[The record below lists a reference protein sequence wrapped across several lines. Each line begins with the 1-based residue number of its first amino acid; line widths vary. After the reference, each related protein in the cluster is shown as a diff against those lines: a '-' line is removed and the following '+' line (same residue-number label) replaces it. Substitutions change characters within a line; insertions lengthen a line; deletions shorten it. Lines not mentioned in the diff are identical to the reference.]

1 MGRVGAGVDYMQ
13 GSILCLLCNDAMC
26 RSLLSWIATSF
37 TIVAEVWHKIFDYP
51 TEVTV
56 QERLVEPPNYSQE
69 RIVQRLV
76 DYHRHIGGIIQ
87 AYHSVYKTVNGD
99 QPKSDV
105 FSQGVYVIA
114 VNHEPFESKSSNT
127 NSWKS
132 ISARIFSQWTY
143 TELCWT
149 RHEVKTQCSAVASIW
164 HQTSM

>member
-1 MGRVGAGVDYMQ
+1 M
-13 GSILCLLCNDAMC
+13 
-26 RSLLSWIATSF
+26 
-37 TIVAEVWHKIFDYP
+37 
-51 TEVTV
+51 
-56 QERLVEPPNYSQE
+56 EPPNYSQE

-127 NSWKS
+127 NS
-132 ISARIFSQWTY
+132 
-143 TELCWT
+143 
-149 RHEVKTQCSAVASIW
+149 
-164 HQTSM
+164 